1 MTAMFVFA
9 ALIVAN
15 IAYSIY
21 DNRRI
26 EAARQMDDF
35 YRIEFKKS
43 YNIENET
50 RTAATWF

>member
-15 IAYSIY
+15 IADSIY

-35 YRIEFKKS
+35 YRVEFKKA